1 MHSVLV
7 KKWNEQSGHKIN
19 LRRFFFWRRTRETC
33 EGFTCALAIYLVS
46 LMFVLFCFFFRTL
59 ALIHSPPVSYTMPFP
74 HQAMVR
80 VADIGVWL
88 NTTKAG
94 GFTAAFPTPY
104 NPKGNINQEKRVW
117 INCQQELITISYCSM
132 KWLGVLLLQLK
143 CSWDGM
149 LVFALVPSP
158 PIFSEVPWQFMS
170 TQLYS
175 WSGKKN
181 CPLGNRKTP
190 RVRLKPRL
198 FNPECSALI
207 LRLPKILWLQV
218 M

>member
-1 MHSVLV
+1 MNSQVTKLTFV
-7 KKWNEQSGHKIN
+7 G
-19 LRRFFFWRRTRETC
+19 FFFGAEREKR
-33 EGFTCALAIYLVS
+33 AK
-46 LMFVLFCFFFRTL
+46 VLRVRWPSTWCLWCFFFFFFRTL

-132 KWLGVLLLQLK
+132 KWVGVLLLQLK

-175 WSGKKN
+175 WLGKKN
-181 CPLGNRKTP
+181 CPLGNRKTQ
-190 RVRLKPRL
+190 RVRLKPKH
-198 FNPECSALI
+198 FNPGCSALI
-207 LRLPKILWLQV
+207 LRLSKILWLQV
-218 M
+218 MQG

>member
-33 EGFTCALAIYLVS
+33 EGFMCALAIYLVS
-46 LMFVLFCFFFRTL
+46 LMFLFFFFFRTL

-198 FNPECSALI
+198 LNPECSALI
-207 LRLPKILWLQV
+207 LRLPKILWVQV

>member
-19 LRRFFFWRRTRETC
+19 LRRFFFGAEREKR
-33 EGFTCALAIYLVS
+33 AK
-46 LMFVLFCFFFRTL
+46 VLRVRWPSTWCLWCFFFHRTL

-132 KWLGVLLLQLK
+132 KWVGVLLLQLK

-149 LVFALVPSP
+149 LVFALVPSDIFWGSLTVYEH
-158 PIFSEVPWQFMS
+158 PI
-170 TQLYS
+170 
-175 WSGKKN
+175 
-181 CPLGNRKTP
+181 
-190 RVRLKPRL
+190 
-198 FNPECSALI
+198 I
-207 LRLPKILWLQV
+207 LLVGQEELPSR
-218 M
+218 

>member
-1 MHSVLV
+1 MNSQVTKLTFV
-7 KKWNEQSGHKIN
+7 G
-19 LRRFFFWRRTRETC
+19 FFFGAEREKR
-33 EGFTCALAIYLVS
+33 AK
-46 LMFVLFCFFFRTL
+46 VLRVRWPSTWCLWCFFFFFRTL

-132 KWLGVLLLQLK
+132 KWVGVLLLQLK

-207 LRLPKILWLQV
+207 LRLSKILLTSNVRINIWYLI
-218 M
+218 

>member
-19 LRRFFFWRRTRETC
+19 LRRFFFLVQNARNVRRFYVC
-33 EGFTCALAIYLVS
+33 VGHLPGVFDVS
-46 LMFVLFCFFFRTL
+46 FFFFFRTL

-132 KWLGVLLLQLK
+132 KWLGVLLLQLN

>member
-1 MHSVLV
+1 MNSQVTKLTFV
-7 KKWNEQSGHKIN
+7 G
-19 LRRFFFWRRTRETC
+19 FFFGAEREKR
-33 EGFTCALAIYLVS
+33 AK
-46 LMFVLFCFFFRTL
+46 VLRVRWPSTWCLWCFFFFFFRTL

-132 KWLGVLLLQLK
+132 KWVGEMLMGWDASVCSCTQPSNIFWGSLTVYEHPIILLVGQEEL
-143 CSWDGM
+143 
-149 LVFALVPSP
+149 PS
-158 PIFSEVPWQFMS
+158 
-170 TQLYS
+170 
-175 WSGKKN
+175 
-181 CPLGNRKTP
+181 R
-190 RVRLKPRL
+190 
-198 FNPECSALI
+198 
-207 LRLPKILWLQV
+207 
-218 M
+218 

>member
-1 MHSVLV
+1 M
-7 KKWNEQSGHKIN
+7 
-19 LRRFFFWRRTRETC
+19 RRFYVCVGHLPGVFD
-33 EGFTCALAIYLVS
+33 VS
-46 LMFVLFCFFFRTL
+46 FFFFFFHTL

-181 CPLGNRKTP
+181 FPLGNRKTP

>member
-19 LRRFFFWRRTRETC
+19 LRRFFFLAQNARNVRRFYVC
-33 EGFTCALAIYLVS
+33 VGHLPGVFDVS
-46 LMFVLFCFFFRTL
+46 FFFRTL

-132 KWLGVLLLQLK
+132 KWVGVLLLQLK

-158 PIFSEVPWQFMS
+158 PIFSEVPWRFMS